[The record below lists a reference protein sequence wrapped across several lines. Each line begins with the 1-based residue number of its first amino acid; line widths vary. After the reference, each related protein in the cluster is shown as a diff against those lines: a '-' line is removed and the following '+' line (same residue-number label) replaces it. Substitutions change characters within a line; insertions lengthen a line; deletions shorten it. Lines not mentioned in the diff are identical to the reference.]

1 MKKEDTV
8 MHQNTAVNITTRDKL
23 LRAWQQST
31 ELTRD
36 FEVYSREIRDND
48 SAAMMFSTFAE
59 EEAKHAAKLLGMLR
73 FYEN

>member
-1 MKKEDTV
+1 
-8 MHQNTAVNITTRDKL
+8 MHRNTSVNITTRDKI

-36 FEVYSREIRDND
+36 FEVYSREIKDND
-48 SAAMMFSTFAE
+48 SAALMFSSFAE

-73 FYEN
+73 LYE

>member
-1 MKKEDTV
+1 
-8 MHQNTAVNITTRDKL
+8 MHTNTSVNITTRDKI

-36 FEVYSREIRDND
+36 FEVYSREIKDND
-48 SAAMMFSTFAE
+48 SAAMMFSSFAE

-73 FYEN
+73 MYD

>member
-1 MKKEDTV
+1 
-8 MHQNTAVNITTRDKL
+8 MHTNTSVNITTRDKI

-36 FEVYSREIRDND
+36 FEVYSREIKDND
-48 SAAMMFSTFAE
+48 SAALMFSSFAE

-73 FYEN
+73 MYE